1 MDTFEF
7 KIKCF
12 CLIIFLTAF
21 ALITKAQID
30 PHSLPTKTVVT
41 ASYDYAISGGED
53 FKASVYI
60 EENQYFF
67 YTSSFDKKFTT
78 SVSTMLL
85 KRLGKPAY
93 QEDNIM
99 EWETIDGQVIR
110 SLYIS
115 LEHGVV
121 KIKSRNLTPKMLETL
136 QNLVETVNKIV
147 GAKLI
152 VKSPEISIANI
163 QF

>member
-21 ALITKAQID
+21 ALVSKAQID
-30 PHSLPTKTVVT
+30 PHSPPVKTVVSE
-41 ASYDYAISGGED
+41 SYDYAISGSED

-67 YTSSFDKKFTT
+67 YTSSFDKKYMASISSLF
-78 SVSTMLL
+78 ME
-85 KRLGKPAY
+85 KLGNPVY
-93 QEDNIM
+93 QEENIM
-99 EWETIDGQVIR
+99 EWETIDGEVIR

-136 QNLVETVNKIV
+136 QNLVETINKIV

-152 VKSPEISIANI
+152 VKSPEISIAKI
-163 QF
+163 

>member
-30 PHSLPTKTVVT
+30 PHSPPAKTVVA
-41 ASYDYAISGGED
+41 ASYDYAIAGGED